1 MSVKSFKFGRR
12 LLLLIASFFLLAPYR
27 ALSRY
32 LVRMPLVY
40 LTWRQDP
47 TSTIVVNW
55 MDNDSNSPDY
65 VMYRQSA
72 LPLSST
78 WKLAKGYKHN
88 FADDKKRI
96 IHHVELQGLNPDT
109 EYIFTIGSKGP
120 ARAENYLKFRT
131 LPKLMP
137 SNFRFV
143 TGGDMMH
150 DRKKVDAMNQRAAEL
165 NPWFALLGGDLAYA
179 NADKKNVS
187 NWEDWLESWM
197 LNCVRK
203 SDGGLIPMVVA
214 IGNHE
219 VAGGTGKKPKDAK
232 YFYSLFPM
240 PAKRSFYALDIGN
253 YLSLILLDSDL
264 TERIDGEQAIW
275 LEKSLS
281 QRFGKVPFVF
291 ACYHKPAY
299 GTAKP
304 PSGTKDSS
312 KDPLAQKII
321 KYWCP
326 LFDKYNVTAVFEN
339 DHHTYK
345 RTHPLRGNRIDRDRG
360 VVYLGD
366 GCWGVDTRDVPK
378 PGEVWY
384 LAKAESKR
392 HLICVT
398 IRNGKSDYVAYEAN
412 GKVIDRHS

>member
-1 MSVKSFKFGRR
+1 MSIKSFKFGRR
-12 LLLLIASFFLLAPYR
+12 LLLVIASFLLMAPYR
-27 ALSRY
+27 ALSRF
-32 LVRMPLVY
+32 LIRRPLVY

-47 TSTIVVNW
+47 TSTMVVNW
-55 MDNDSNSPDY
+55 MDNDSRGPDH
-65 VMYRQSA
+65 VMYRRSA
-72 LPLSST
+72 LPRGSR
-78 WKLAKGYKHN
+78 WILARGFKHK

-109 EYIFTIGSKGP
+109 EYVFTIGSRGP
-120 ARAENYLKFRT
+120 ARGGSYLKFRT

-137 SNFRFV
+137 SDFRFV

-150 DRKKVDAMNQRAAEL
+150 DRKKVDDMNQRAAKL

-179 NADKKNVS
+179 DANKKNVS
-187 NWEDWLESWM
+187 NWEDWLDSWM
-197 LNCVRK
+197 SNCVRK
-203 SDGGLIPMVVA
+203 NDGCLIPMVVA

-240 PAKRSFYALDIGN
+240 PSKRSFYVLDIGN
-253 YLSLILLDSDL
+253 YLSLVVLDSDL
-264 TERIDGEQAIW
+264 TERIEGEQAIW
-275 LEKSLS
+275 LEQSLS
-281 QRFGKVPFVF
+281 QRSGKAPHVF

-360 VVYLGD
+360 IVYLGD

-378 PGEVWY
+378 TDEVWY

-398 IRNGKSDYVAYEAN
+398 IRNGKPDYVAYEAN

>member
-1 MSVKSFKFGRR
+1 MSIKSFKFGRR
-12 LLLLIASFFLLAPYR
+12 LLLVIASFLLMAPYR
-27 ALSRY
+27 ALSRF
-32 LVRMPLVY
+32 LIRRPLVY

-47 TSTIVVNW
+47 TSTMVVNW
-55 MDNDSNSPDY
+55 MDNDSRGPDH
-65 VMYRQSA
+65 VMYRRSA
-72 LPLSST
+72 LPRGSS
-78 WKLAKGYKHN
+78 WILARGFKHK

-109 EYIFTIGSKGP
+109 EYVFTIGSRGP
-120 ARAENYLKFRT
+120 ARGGSYLKFRT
-131 LPKLMP
+131 LPKLM
-137 SNFRFV
+137 SSDFRFV

-150 DRKKVDAMNQRAAEL
+150 DRKKVDDMNQRAAKL

-179 NADKKNVS
+179 DANKKNVS

-197 LNCVRK
+197 LNCIRK
-203 SDGGLIPMVVA
+203 NDGCLIPMVVA

-240 PAKRSFYALDIGN
+240 PSKRSFYVLDIGN
-253 YLSLILLDSDL
+253 YVSLIVLDSDL
-264 TERIDGEQAIW
+264 TERIEGEQAIW
-275 LEKSLS
+275 LEQSLS
-281 QRFGKVPFVF
+281 QRSGKVPHVFV
-291 ACYHKPAY
+291 CYHKPAY

-304 PSGTKDSS
+304 PGGTKDSS

-360 VVYLGD
+360 IVYLGD

-378 PGEVWY
+378 TDEVWY

-398 IRNGKSDYVAYEAN
+398 IRNGKPDYVAYEAN